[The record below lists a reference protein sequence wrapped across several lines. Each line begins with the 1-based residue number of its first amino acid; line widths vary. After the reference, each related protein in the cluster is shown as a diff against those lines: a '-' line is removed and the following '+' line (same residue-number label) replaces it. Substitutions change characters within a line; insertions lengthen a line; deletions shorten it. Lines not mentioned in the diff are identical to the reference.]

1 MFERLPSNW
10 MLSIKSIGYWF
21 WLPPRIGH
29 PPERLLGIEQPRMI
43 VLALFPPLWRA
54 VMNPRARAYYAGE
67 EHQLTNSQLT

>member
-1 MFERLPSNW
+1 
-10 MLSIKSIGYWF
+10 
-21 WLPPRIGH
+21 
-29 PPERLLGIEQPRMI
+29 MI